1 VGLQISAPVVV
12 AGLLANVMFGI
23 FNRLIPQ
30 LQVFFVSVPMS
41 IAISLVVLAA
51 ALPLMF
57 GLFTDT
63 LHANMWLFDLP
74 G

>member
-1 VGLQISAPVVV
+1 
-12 AGLLANVMFGI
+12 
-23 FNRLIPQ
+23 
-30 LQVFFVSVPMS
+30 VFFVSVPMS
-41 IAISLVVLAA
+41 IAISLVVMAA